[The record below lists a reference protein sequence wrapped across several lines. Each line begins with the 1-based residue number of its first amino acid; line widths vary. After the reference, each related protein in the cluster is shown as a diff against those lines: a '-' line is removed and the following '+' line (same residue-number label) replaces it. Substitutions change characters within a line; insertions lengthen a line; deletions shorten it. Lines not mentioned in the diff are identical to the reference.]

1 MPKEYIYGRI
11 PVQECL
17 SAKRRTP
24 HCLFLQEG
32 IKETQDL
39 YALAMDASI
48 PIEKTSRKALNRM
61 SHDGVHQG
69 VVLETE
75 SLPVYDLD
83 QWLSDT
89 PATQVMVVILDGIE
103 DPHNFGAIA
112 RTAAACGAAA
122 LLFSKDRSA
131 PLSSTA
137 MKSAAGAMEYIDLIQ
152 VTNLPR
158 ALDILKEANFWIA
171 GMDAE
176 GDKLLWDADLTGR
189 TGLVIGSEG
198 KGMRPLVQ
206 KKCDYIISIPI
217 SGPITSLNA
226 SVSASV
232 ALVEYLR
239 QAQK

>member
-1 MPKEYIYGRI
+1 MSTEFIYGRI
-11 PVQECL
+11 PVEECL
-17 SAKRRTP
+17 HARRRTP
-24 HCLFLQEG
+24 HCLYLLDGAKDLQE
-32 IKETQDL
+32 IYT
-39 YALAMDASI
+39 LAMAVGI
-48 PIEKTSRKALNRM
+48 PIEKTSRKALTRM
-61 SHDGVHQG
+61 TQDGVHQG
-69 VVLETE
+69 VVLETV
-75 SLPVYDLD
+75 SLPIFELD
-83 QWLSDT
+83 EWLAESTDS
-89 PATQVMVVILDGIE
+89 QSMVVILDSIE

-112 RTAAACGAAA
+112 RTATACGASA
-122 LLFSKDRSA
+122 LIFSKDRAA

-137 MKSAAGAMEYIDLIQ
+137 MKAAAGAMEYIDLIQ

-158 ALDILKEANFWIA
+158 ALDMLKEANFWIA

-232 ALVEYLR
+232 ALVEYMR
-239 QAQK
+239 QNRS